1 MLILDEYHLMMDDRN
16 WTSPMELLQEVRDQG
31 VLHIQ
36 KASSVQYKAA
46 VRLLTIANPVGV
58 GGFESMSYPC
68 EQMFELYRRNEC
80 ISRTDFVYTI
90 TDTIADEANRVGQ
103 PEPMEPRFTGELCT
117 ALIRRAWDMAAD
129 AITIEPDAIS
139 LAVDTC
145 QAWLAVYSPELPLFT
160 GPDKVRSILR
170 CAISIANLCYSHP
183 PGLQL
188 QCLVRRC
195 HVQFA
200 IQTLEKLFTIC
211 GSGEFSLRSSDKVR
225 LVNPFEVE
233 WMMVRNIPDAALA
246 SNVLRNLLGEFNQ
259 NELMTFLNLDQRQV
273 QEWQFRMFS
282 CGALSRRKHG
292 DRFLSMRLSKPANR
306 LLRAISEMGDEDPEG
321 YKERR
326 DRLLMWK
333 DRNVGVP
340 GMEKPNLDE
349 LIVYEPGA

>member
-1 MLILDEYHLMMDDRN
+1 
-16 WTSPMELLQEVRDQG
+16 
-31 VLHIQ
+31 
-36 KASSVQYKAA
+36 VQYKAA

-80 ISRTDFVYTI
+80 ISRTDFLYTI
-90 TDTIADEANRVGQ
+90 TDAIAEEANRVGQ
-103 PEPMEPRFTGELCT
+103 PDPMTPRFTGELCT
-117 ALIRRAWDMAAD
+117 ALLRRAWDMEAD
-129 AITIEPDAIS
+129 SITFEPDAIS

-170 CAISIANLCYSHP
+170 CAIAIANLCYSHP
-183 PGLQL
+183 TGHPM

-195 HVQFA
+195 HVQLA
-200 IQTLEKLFTIC
+200 VSVLEKLFTIS
-211 GSGEFSLRSSDKVR
+211 GYGEFSLRSSDKAR
-225 LVNPFEVE
+225 LANPFEVE
-233 WMMVRNIPDAALA
+233 WMLIKNVPDAGLA

-259 NELMTFLNLDQRQV
+259 SELMTFLNLDQRQV
-273 QEWQFRMFS
+273 QEWQYRMFA

-292 DRFLSMRLSKPANR
+292 DRLLSMRLTRPANR
-306 LLRAISEMGDEDPEG
+306 LLRAISAMGDEEPEN

-333 DRNVGVP
+333 DRSVGVP
-340 GMEKPNLDE
+340 DQQKPNLDE
-349 LIVYEPGA
+349 LFPYESDTPHQAGG